1 MSRSADAIINP
12 ELLVWGRETIG
23 YELESAAKKIGV
35 KPERLADWEK
45 GVARPTVKK
54 LFKIANVYR
63 RPFAAFYFS
72 APPTHWDEPYDKLN
86 DWRTLPESGNAKKS
100 PGLVLE
106 LREAARRREILVDLA
121 EEMDE
126 ELPEFDIVRQPGE
139 PPAALAKRVRVILGK
154 SVEDQKSC
162 KTQADALQMWRQAV
176 ESLGVLVFQTGFFGG
191 HYPVD
196 IKKDMRGVALHF
208 DRLPIIIMN
217 SKDSVTGRI
226 FTIMHE
232 LGHLILRQ
240 SGLSNFTDY
249 EGPVADEVF
258 CNEFAGELLVPSVHL
273 LEESIVGDHP
283 GKQWDDDDLTALSR
297 RYWVS
302 KEVILR
308 RLLENNK
315 TTNAHYSYMQAKW
328 KEDWERRQD
337 SSRSASGGGPAYH
350 TKFVRCH
357 GARFVST
364 VLDAYDQDVIHA
376 GQLSEY
382 LGSKLK
388 HVEDIRDNLVKAL
401 A

>member
-1 MSRSADAIINP
+1 MPSRCGVLPSK
-12 ELLVWGRETIG
+12 VW
-23 YELESAAKKIGV
+23 A
-35 KPERLADWEK
+35 
-45 GVARPTVKK
+45 
-54 LFKIANVYR
+54 
-63 RPFAAFYFS
+63 
-72 APPTHWDEPYDKLN
+72 
-86 DWRTLPESGNAKKS
+86 
-100 PGLVLE
+100 
-106 LREAARRREILVDLA
+106 
-121 EEMDE
+121 
-126 ELPEFDIVRQPGE
+126 
-139 PPAALAKRVRVILGK
+139 
-154 SVEDQKSC
+154 
-162 KTQADALQMWRQAV
+162 
-176 ESLGVLVFQTGFFGG
+176 VLVFQTGFFGG
-191 HYPVD
+191 HYYVD
-196 IKKDMRGVALHF
+196 IREMRGVAFYF
-208 DRLPIIIMN
+208 DYFPIIIIN
-217 SKDSVTGRI
+217 SRDSSAGRI

-273 LEESIVGDHP
+273 LEESIVDGHP
-283 GKQWDDDDLTALSR
+283 GKQWDDDDLTTLSR

-315 TTNAHYSYMQAKW
+315 TTNAHYSFMQAKW

-376 GQLSEY
+376 SQLSEY
-382 LGSKLK
+382 LDTKLK
-388 HVEDIRDNLVKAL
+388 HIEGIRENLASVL

>member
-1 MSRSADAIINP
+1 M
-12 ELLVWGRETIG
+12 WGRETIG
-23 YELESAAKKIGV
+23 YDIESAAKKIGV

-54 LFKIANVYR
+54 LFKIANVYK
-63 RPFAAFYFS
+63 RPFASFYFS

-86 DWRTLPESGNAKKS
+86 DWRTLPESGSAKKS
-100 PGLVLE
+100 PSLVLE
-106 LREAARRREILVDLA
+106 LREAARRREILIDLA

-126 ELPEFDIVRQPGE
+126 ELPEFDTVRQPGE

-162 KTQADALQMWRQAV
+162 KTQADALRMWRQAV

-258 CNEFAGELLVPSVHL
+258 CNELAGELLVPSVQL
-273 LEESIVGDHP
+273 LEEPIVDGHP
-283 GKQWDDDDLTALSR
+283 GKLWNDGDLTRLSR

-328 KEDWERRQD
+328 KEDWERKQD

-382 LGSKLK
+382 LDTKLK
-388 HVEDIRDNLVKAL
+388 HVEGIRENLAKVVA
-401 A
+401 

>member
-23 YELESAAKKIGV
+23 YDQESAAKKIGV
-35 KPERLADWEK
+35 KPERLADWEE
-45 GVARPTVKK
+45 GERRPTVKQ
-54 LFKIANVYR
+54 LFKVANVYK

-72 APPTHWDEPYDKLN
+72 SPPVHWDEPFAKLE
-86 DWRTLPESGNAKKS
+86 DWRSLPDTGTLKKS
-100 PGLVLE
+100 PGLIVE
-106 LREAARRREILVDLA
+106 LREAVRRREILLDLA
-121 EEMDE
+121 DEMDGE
-126 ELPEFDIVRQPGE
+126 IPEFNIVHQPSE
-139 PPAALAKRVRVILGK
+139 SPASLAERVREMLGK
-154 SVEDQKSC
+154 SVENQKLC
-162 KTQADALQMWRQAV
+162 NIPGNALNMWRLAV
-176 ESLGVLVFQTGFFGG
+176 ESLGILVFQTGFFGG
-191 HYPVD
+191 HYYVD
-196 IKKDMRGVALHF
+196 VREMRGVAFYF
-208 DRLPIIIMN
+208 DYFPIIIIN
-217 SKDSVTGRI
+217 SRDSSAGRI

-273 LEESIVGDHP
+273 LEESIVHNHP
-283 GKQWDDDDLTALSR
+283 GKQWNDGELTTLSR
-297 RYWVS
+297 RYCVS

-308 RLLENNK
+308 SLLENNR
-315 TTNAHYSYMQAKW
+315 TTKAHYSYMQAKW
-328 KEDWERRQD
+328 KEDWEQWQD
-337 SSRSASGGGPAYH
+337 STRNESRGGPAYH

-376 GQLSEY
+376 SQLSEY
-382 LGSKLK
+382 LDTKLK
-388 HVEDIRDNLVKAL
+388 HIEGIRENLASVL